1 VGNILSNQ
9 NFLEVEELSVWFET
23 YQGTA
28 RAVEDVA
35 LHISRGE
42 VVGLVG
48 ETGCGKTVTSMGI
61 LGLVKSPGWIAKGRV
76 IFEGEDLLQ
85 KTEKELRKIRGKG
98 ISMIFQEPMN
108 SLNPVFRIDRQ
119 FLEILRLHHNL
130 DRQAAR
136 RKMMQSFE
144 DVGLP
149 DKESIGRMY
158 PHQLSG
164 GMQQRVMIAI
174 ALACNSKLL
183 IADEPTSALDV
194 STQLQ
199 FLKILRRIQQESGMS
214 ILMISHDI
222 GVVGSICERIYV
234 MYAGGIVEGG
244 KVAAIINR
252 PAHPYSVGLIGS
264 VPVLGKKQETLH
276 VIKGEVPSLL
286 ALPKGCRFCAR
297 CPLAEGVC
305 RETLPEAIEVEPG
318 HLVRCHFVERG
329 SSMGDGLSEGRCVTG
344 SVGSA
349 PMGSST

>member
-1 VGNILSNQ
+1 VNILSNR
-9 NFLEVEELSVWFET
+9 NLLEVKELCVWFDT

-35 LHISRGE
+35 FHISKGE

-48 ETGCGKTVTSMGI
+48 ETGCGKTVTSMAI
-61 LGLVKSPGWIAKGRV
+61 LGLVKPPGWIAKGRV

-85 KTEKELRKIRGKG
+85 KTGKELRKIRGKG

-119 FLEILRLHHNL
+119 FLEILQLHQNL

-149 DKESIGRMY
+149 DKECIGRMY

-199 FLKILRRIQQESGMS
+199 FLQILRRIQQESGMS
-214 ILMISHDI
+214 VLMISHDI
-222 GVVGSICERIYV
+222 GVVGSICERVYI
-234 MYAGGIVEGG
+234 MYAGSVVEGG
-244 KVAAIINR
+244 QVTTIIDH

-264 VPVLGKKQETLH
+264 VPVLGKKQETLR
-276 VIKGEVPSLL
+276 VIKGEVPNLL
-286 ALPKGCRFCAR
+286 ALPEGCRFCTR

-318 HLVRCHFVERG
+318 HLVRCHSARERVRAG
-329 SSMGDGLSEGRCVTG
+329 SSLSEDRCVTG
-344 SVGSA
+344 SIGSA
-349 PMGSST
+349 PTGSST